1 LSFGFWLLAF
11 GFWLLAFGFRLSS
24 FVFRLSLDFPS
35 VEAFCHQL
43 RSATKTRDFQ
53 IGIEKKCE
61 LSQTFSLRHN
71 RWDTQGRGKE
81 LTKYN
86 TGFFSL

>member
-1 LSFGFWLLAF
+1 MVDLFVFVFWLLAF
-11 GFWLLAFGFRLSS
+11 GFYLSS

-61 LSQTFSLRHN
+61 LSQIFSLRHN
-71 RWDTQGRGKE
+71 IWGT
-81 LTKYN
+81 
-86 TGFFSL
+86 